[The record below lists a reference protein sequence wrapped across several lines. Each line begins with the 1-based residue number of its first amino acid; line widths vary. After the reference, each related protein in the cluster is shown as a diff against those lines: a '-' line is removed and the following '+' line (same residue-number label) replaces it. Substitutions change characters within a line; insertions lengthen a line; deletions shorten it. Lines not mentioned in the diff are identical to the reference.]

1 MSWWNVL
8 ATPILALMAIGSGRR
23 IILWSVAGIIFGFWA
38 VLLLAFLP
46 RKPLREIHLPASLEN
61 RIKIRTIA
69 KWAKGV
75 NYVEDI
81 A

>member
-1 MSWWNVL
+1 MSWVNVL
-8 ATPILALMAIGSGRR
+8 AVLLIALMAIGSGRR
-23 IILWSVAGIIFGFWA
+23 VIFWSLCAIFFGFWA

-46 RKPLREIHLPASLEN
+46 KKPLREIHLPALVEQ
-61 RIKIRTIA
+61 RIKLQTIK